1 MKRITRLR
9 YAVYELILMI
19 FYFSFTIEFRKT
31 ANNIGIIIIFLIMA
45 IINIYITIGRLRDF
59 NNSGY
64 WWLFGLIPCFNFI
77 FYITLFFIPGTYGLN
92 KYGDDPRTKER
103 SSILKDVFEL
113 ILASFG
119 ATLLLWLAASLLGK
133 INRFNPM
140 IGFAIF
146 FWSFLISWLV
156 RKFYE
161 IYKKEN
167 IPSFN
172 KIKWICFAIILS
184 GLFIAIIIT

>member
-64 WWLFGLIPCFNFI
+64 WWLFGLIPGINFI
-77 FYITLFFIPGTYGLN
+77 FYSRYL
-92 KYGDDPRTKER
+92 RTQ
-103 SSILKDVFEL
+103 
-113 ILASFG
+113 
-119 ATLLLWLAASLLGK
+119 
-133 INRFNPM
+133 
-140 IGFAIF
+140 
-146 FWSFLISWLV
+146 
-156 RKFYE
+156 
-161 IYKKEN
+161 
-167 IPSFN
+167 
-172 KIKWICFAIILS
+172 
-184 GLFIAIIIT
+184 